1 MITVN
6 QHEKVPWHEQLT
18 VRELLVTLKYSHRQL
33 IVSINGVLVA
43 HDSYA
48 RTPIPD
54 RAEVRVIHLMAGG

>member
-18 VRELLVTLKYSHRQL
+18 DGELLVILKYSHRQL

-48 RTPIPD
+48 SAAIPD
-54 RAEVRVIHLMAGG
+54 QAEVRVIHLMAGG